1 MLTAD
6 PRMRSSASSVGWSP
20 WVGWWPGRS
29 RIDLSC
35 HETRAVGQLT
45 QVSHA
50 SLCIATQGGVGG
62 G

>member
-1 MLTAD
+1 MHAAAPGML
-6 PRMRSSASSVGWSP
+6 SSPSLVGWSA
-20 WVGWWPGRS
+20 WVGWWAGRS
-29 RIDLSC
+29 RIDRSC